1 MISYADNQGVPSSFG
16 PLLQYSAV
24 GRKIYGHQGRFWKL
38 NHRDAEHDQPP
49 KTFFISTYI
58 IHLQDYPYLLHYYMF
73 HLVHIWISGLWV
85 VLTCQH
91 RQFWHGLIRFVFCLC
106 IVFYIPWFRWGIEKV
121 APSEPREVPPIDWI
135 GGWWCNTVKITAQQ
149 CVYIW
154 NAVVRISDIAIG
166 SIGRHASCQCGQVG
180 PSLKPGSCMG
190 NFMTNCKWL
199 LASATKILRHECE
212 FRFRQKM
219 IQSLYYYLYIIAV
232 MKICCIIIVSRSIP
246 YVSRVKL
253 VCPLGGVELP
263 MIRNLQIVVTRTVD
277 LATADDSHVSL
288 LYSLT

>member
-219 IQSLYYYLYIIAV
+219 IQSLYIFIYNCRDGDLLYHHCI
-232 MKICCIIIVSRSIP
+232 KINTVCVKSQTRVSLRWGWITNDKES
-246 YVSRVKL
+246 SDR
-253 VCPLGGVELP
+253 
-263 MIRNLQIVVTRTVD
+263 VTRTVD
-277 LATADDSHVSL
+277 LGTADDSHVSL